1 MEISKLVP
9 NLIRRFDFELCN
21 PEKHWHTMNRLFVKP
36 KDFFVRVKA
45 LDAYSELGCS
55 KAFEGSINEA
65 EKLIEA

>member
-36 KDFFVRVKA
+36 KDFFVRVRA
-45 LDAYSELGCS
+45 LDAFKELEHS
-55 KAFEGSINEA
+55 QNLEGSINA
-65 EKLIEA
+65 TAKLIET